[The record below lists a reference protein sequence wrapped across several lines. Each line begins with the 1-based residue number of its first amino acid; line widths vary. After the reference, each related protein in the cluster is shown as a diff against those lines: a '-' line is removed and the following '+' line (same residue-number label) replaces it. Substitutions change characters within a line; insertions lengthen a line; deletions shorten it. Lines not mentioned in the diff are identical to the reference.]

1 MIPDIIPDAPSRS
14 EGKAAIFRVCQV
26 LPVKGEVYRVPDWGN
41 YAEASGEYQVMEVN
55 GHYLK
60 LEEVN
65 HRYIIN
71 AMWDTWYRLRAQR
84 RATFLRA

>member
-26 LPVKGEVYRVPDWGN
+26 PVKGEVYRVPDWGN
-41 YAEASGEYQVMEVN
+41 YAEASGEYQVMEITSV
-55 GHYLK
+55 YLRF
-60 LEEVN
+60 EEVRQ
-65 HRYIIN
+65 RYIIN
-71 AMWDTWYRLRAQR
+71 AMWDTWYRLRAER